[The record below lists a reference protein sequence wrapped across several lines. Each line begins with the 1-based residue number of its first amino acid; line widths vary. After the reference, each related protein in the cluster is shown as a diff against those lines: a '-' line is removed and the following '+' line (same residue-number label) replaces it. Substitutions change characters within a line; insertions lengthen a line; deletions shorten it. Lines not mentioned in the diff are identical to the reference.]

1 MHTPDRDVRRTVSRR
16 ACLGVIGAATV
27 TPLLTTRAVAAS
39 DYEHVVDM
47 VEAGADNSGG
57 EPIDDVF
64 EEHANDD
71 TLLEFPTGEYRANH
85 LVLYDLTHFAMVG
98 EDATL
103 VPGDRYD
110 EYEADWISGMADRD
124 VRIENFTLDTTGDGV
139 SPQVDVNAD
148 DDLVI
153 RNIYKKGRQDEGGV
167 ALGFSTNTADGTAL
181 VENVRAPDGGKSVGL
196 YIQSA
201 GPVTVRNCHLAGFE
215 NNGLYAS
222 MGSGAVH
229 VEGGTFRNNNI
240 AQVRLGCANSSV
252 RGATIEVDRRVPADR
267 DIVNMRG
274 VRISD
279 GPGPVVVEDCEF
291 RMTGGEGSGAIV
303 GAFDGG
309 TFHVNDSRIHVGSEY
324 TTLGSDGSRTSFGI
338 FVDDSTDG
346 VPGERTVENVSITG
360 GGDFRSAIL
369 LRRDDNTVRNTCIE
383 QYGEGRNGITLVNA
397 ENNTIADS
405 TIHVP
410 DEEIRLRDS
419 TVRKSGIETEG
430 TCPEPGETV
439 DGGSDSGPATDVGS
453 VEISRSGP
461 DEWHDVGLDR
471 TFDTPVVLAGPVSA
485 NGPEPSHVRLR
496 DVESGGFD
504 VRLEE
509 WLYLDGVHVTERT
522 DYLVAETGTYT
533 VDELAMEVGR
543 VDGDHWFRPIDF
555 DRSFDATPV
564 VFPRPQTYNGP
575 NPIVP
580 RLRDVSTSGAY
591 VLLDEEEGES
601 HGGAHRTET
610 VGYVAV
616 EPGSGTLGGRQFEV
630 GAFTDVDD
638 EWRRFEFNGTYEK
651 PRFLAAIQT
660 HNQSDTANPRFRNL
674 DGSGVEVRIE
684 EAQSADL
691 ETTHEPE
698 RLGAFVIEGA

>member
-1 MHTPDRDVRRTVSRR
+1 MHTPDRDVRGTVSRR

-27 TPLLTTRAVAAS
+27 TPLLTTQAVMAS

-47 VEAGADNSGG
+47 VEAGADNSGD

-64 EEHANDD
+64 DEHANDD
-71 TLLEFPTGEYRANH
+71 TLLEFPAGEYRANH
-85 LVLYDLTHFAMVG
+85 LGLYDLTHFAMVG

-110 EYEADWISGMADRD
+110 EYEADWISGMATRD
-124 VRIENFTLDTTGDGV
+124 VRIENFTLDVTEDGV
-139 SPQVDVNAD
+139 GPQIDVNAD
-148 DDLVI
+148 DDLVVRDI
-153 RNIYKKGRQDEGGV
+153 HLNGRIDDGNV
-167 ALGFSTNTADGTAL
+167 ALGFHTNTDEGTAL
-181 VENVRAPDGGKSVGL
+181 LENIRAPDGGDCVGL
-196 YIQSA
+196 FVGSE
-201 GPVTVRNCHLAGFE
+201 GPVTVRNCHLAGFVD
-215 NNGLYAS
+215 NGLY
-222 MGSGAVH
+222 GSTGSAPVH
-229 VEGGTFRNNNI
+229 VEGGTFRNNNV
-240 AQVRLGCANSSV
+240 AQVRLGSANSSV

-309 TFHVNDSRIHVGSEY
+309 SFRVNDSRIYVGSEY
-324 TTLGSDGSRTSFGI
+324 TTLGSNGSRTSFGI

-346 VPGERTVENVSITG
+346 VPGERTIENVSITG
-360 GGDFRSAIL
+360 GGEFRSAIL
-369 LRRDDNTVRNTCIE
+369 FRRDDNTVRNTCIE
-383 QYGEGRNGITLVNA
+383 QFGEGRNGITLVNA
-397 ENNTIADS
+397 ENNAIADT
-405 TIHVP
+405 TINVP

-419 TVRKSGIETEG
+419 TVRKRGIETEG
-430 TCPEPGETV
+430 TCPEPGEST
-439 DGGSDSGPATDVGS
+439 DGGSGSDPTTDLGSLERDQSGP
-453 VEISRSGP
+453 E
-461 DEWHDVGLDR
+461 EWHAVGFGQS
-471 TFDTPVVLAGPVSA
+471 FDTPVAVAGPVSA

-496 DVESGGFD
+496 DVGSDGLA

-522 DYLVAETGTYT
+522 DYLVAEAGTYT

-555 DRSFDATPV
+555 DQEFDATPV

-580 RLRDVSTSGAY
+580 RLRDVSTAGAY

-630 GAFTDVDD
+630 GAFTDVDGG
-638 EWRRFEFNGTYEK
+638 WRRFEFNGTYEK
-651 PRFLAAIQT
+651 PRFIAAIQT
-660 HNQSDTANPRFRNL
+660 HNESDTANPRFRNL
-674 DGSGVEVRIE
+674 DGSGVDVRIE
-684 EAQSADL
+684 EERSADST
-691 ETTHEPE
+691 TTHGPE